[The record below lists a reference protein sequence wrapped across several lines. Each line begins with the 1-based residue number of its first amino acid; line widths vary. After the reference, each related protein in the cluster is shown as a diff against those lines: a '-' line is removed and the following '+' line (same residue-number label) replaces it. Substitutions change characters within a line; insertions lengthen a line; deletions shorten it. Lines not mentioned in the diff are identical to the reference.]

1 MENTGKREGLILTR
15 AILSILIEKIIEKFT
30 EKYTIKDNYTEAQ
43 LFGFGNFDED
53 KPSLKKDFELIFKD
67 YINGKYLYNKSR
79 ETSTGKP
86 FIKISRDYKY
96 IFFNYLGYKDVY
108 EFIAQDFI
116 NSDQKNQQLKI
127 LQQEKDMEDFFYVC
141 YYYGEDKK
149 MHKGQVIIYKKWK
162 NVEFKYV
169 YENKKGQTGIYSY
182 YGNII
187 NSEGFVFFDTK
198 FYIGNKKNEGAKFI
212 FFVGKSSPHERN
224 YLIGTYTGLDKYD
237 NTIAGKIILKKVSS
251 RAKMEEEASKKN
263 FDPIFSL
270 ELNKKRIIVE
280 SIIKKNPMMF
290 SATSPYA
297 QILDDI
303 SKKYVLT
310 FQNGKDF
317 HEIPVQLQKSHM
329 NIKSLNSSFILIND
343 QINLIDKGQI
353 VYLTF
358 SVKGLFYIQ
367 KTSIYVKSYDLLQ
380 NKNNTI
386 GKYTAIDINNDI
398 VSGNVEFKSAE

>member
-1 MENTGKREGLILTR
+1 MENTSKREGLILTK
-15 AILSILIEKIIEKFT
+15 AVLSILIEKIIENFT

-116 NSDQKNQQLKI
+116 NPDQKNQQLKI
-127 LQQEKDMEDFFYVC
+127 LQQEKDIEDFFYVC

-182 YGNII
+182 YGNVI

-237 NTIAGKIILKKVSS
+237 NTIAGKIILKKVGS

-297 QILDDI
+297 QILNDI
-303 SKKYVLT
+303 SKKYILT
-310 FQNGKDF
+310 FQNGEDF

-353 VYLTF
+353 IYLTF

-398 VSGNVEFKSAE
+398 ISGNVEFKSAK

>member
-380 NKNNTI
+380 NKNSTI